1 MGQREPSEVVAEY
14 FSRMR
19 ARDIGVVDLFHE
31 DACLVGLGSVKSG
44 RPSVRAFYSDVIERA
59 GPVPRAAGPL
69 LTGGDRVAAEVY
81 IDLPGGAMV
90 HAVDVFEVREG
101 RIRSLTYF
109 LANHP
114 AEADGGTGQ

>member
-1 MGQREPSEVVAEY
+1 MGQSEPAEIVAEY

-31 DACLVGLGSVKSG
+31 DARLVGLGSVKSG
-44 RPSVRAFYSDVIERA
+44 RSSVRAFYSDVIERA

-81 IDLPGGAMV
+81 IDLPGGATI
-90 HAVDVFEVREG
+90 HAVDVFEVRDR
-101 RIRSLTYF
+101 RISSLTYF
-109 LANHP
+109 LASHP
-114 AEADGGTGQ
+114 AEPDGGTEQ